1 MGHCR
6 RLCALSAALTLCLG
20 VANARAAADDIPPEC
35 GSRADFERE
44 LRQRLGSDAPVGDVH
59 VAITPGA
66 PGAKPYHLRV
76 QIGPELRE
84 LDDASCSELFRASIV
99 VAVAV
104 LMHAREAA
112 REQQRPPPAA
122 APPPPRRE
130 YPRFVVTGGAGASV
144 GTLPKPV
151 LAFEVEGQTLW
162 RSWGI
167 ALHARY
173 LLPADKLES
182 NNQGATLDAWSL
194 GVAGVLRPSRYWQA
208 RLGLAAQRLDGTGTG
223 NAHNGSDSIW
233 AAGPTLGLGWYPL
246 QHGLLWGG
254 LGAEGQLNAIRGKF
268 QILNYS
274 KMLSDKPHTL
284 YRVPWLAASGFVR
297 LGVSW

>member
-6 RLCALSAALTLCLG
+6 RLCALSAAFTLCLG
-20 VANARAAADDIPPEC
+20 VANAHAAADTIPPEC
-35 GSRADFERE
+35 GSRADFDRE
-44 LRQRLGSDAPVGDVH
+44 LRLRLGADAPVGDVH
-59 VAITPGA
+59 LAITPGA

-76 QIGPELRE
+76 QIGSELRE

-112 REQQRPPPAA
+112 QEQRRPSPTPALV
-122 APPPPRRE
+122 APPRE
-130 YPRFVVTGGAGASV
+130 YPRFMLTGGAGASV

-151 LAFEVEGQTLW
+151 LAFELEAQTLW

-167 ALHARY
+167 ALNARY
-173 LLPADKLES
+173 SLPAKKLEA

-194 GVAGVLRPSRYWQA
+194 GVAGVARPSRFWQA

-246 QHGLLWGG
+246 QTGLFWGG
-254 LGAEGQLNAIRGKF
+254 VGAEGQLNALRGKF

-274 KMLSDKPHTL
+274 KMLSNEPHTL
-284 YRVPWLAASGFVR
+284 YRVPWLAASAFVR